1 MKTFSRWILSAPL
14 VASLLVTAATP
25 ALSAPHHAHRS
36 HSTADLPQ
44 IPPSTAHQLNN
55 PPEKNLTP
63 AQQVALPD
71 GGAPPPP
78 HGYVAVEDSEERL
91 ANFSGEV
98 RTHLPVGMPGTN
110 AEQKTNG
117 TNNLPSHFS
126 IFGMPVKFNTP
137 VTAPYHSEDLPL
149 TYAGHP
155 SNGQTNVLV
164 NGDASDIH

>member
-98 RTHLPVGMPGTN
+98 RTHLPVGMPAPMLSRKPMAQTTCHPTS
-110 AEQKTNG
+110 A
-117 TNNLPSHFS
+117 FS
-126 IFGMPVKFNTP
+126 VC
-137 VTAPYHSEDLPL
+137 
-149 TYAGHP
+149 
-155 SNGQTNVLV
+155 Q
-164 NGDASDIH
+164 